1 MAALQQE
8 DLVWSVSG
16 VQQNTISL
24 AAASQSL
31 PKNVRGRISFSVVS
45 QITGATGLSGTLSVQ
60 VSNASAHNNAVID
73 PIDWVTLPL
82 DVPVGQG
89 TSPPSPPFCQHI
101 AVGGFNYLR
110 LSWVP
115 IAGTGTLYAKISII
129 D

>member
-16 VQQNTISL
+16 VQQNSIDLTL
-24 AAASQSL
+24 ASQSL
-31 PKNVRGRISFSVVS
+31 PKNVRGRTSFSIVS
-45 QITGATGLSGTLSVQ
+45 QVTGATGLSGTLTVQ
-60 VSNASAHNNAVID
+60 VSNASAHNNEIID
-73 PIDWVTLPL
+73 PVDWVALPL

-89 TSPPSPPFCQHI
+89 ATPPSPPYCQHI
-101 AVGGFNYLR
+101 AVGGFNYVR

-115 IAGTGTLYAKISII
+115 MSGSGNLYAKISII